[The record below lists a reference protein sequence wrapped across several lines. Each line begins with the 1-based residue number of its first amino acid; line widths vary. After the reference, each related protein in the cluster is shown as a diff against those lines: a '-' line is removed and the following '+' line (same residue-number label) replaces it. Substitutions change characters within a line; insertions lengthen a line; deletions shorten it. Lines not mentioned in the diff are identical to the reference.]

1 MMTATRMRMSQ
12 AFYRPYKHR
21 VRMNEADWQG
31 EESRETQNDEMKDK
45 NPKACTTSEE
55 VTRT

>member
-1 MMTATRMRMSQ
+1 M
-12 AFYRPYKHR
+12 HR
-21 VRMNEADWQG
+21 VRVNEADWQG

-45 NPKACTTSEE
+45 NPKACAASEE